1 MQDSDNCTARTLKLT
16 KPPSFKD
23 AEMSTIN
30 LPCKL
35 ACTALAVIVTLGA
48 AGSAAAGSREQAKR
62 IHDRLAGVPP
72 SAAVLNSMETLVAS
86 GTPADRIAAANLA
99 MDNPEFYRVTLKNF
113 ITPWTN
119 EEQTTF
125 APLNDYTATV
135 IGIVRDDVDFR
146 EILSGDILYTGSGI
160 TPAYSN
166 TNNNHY
172 QAMDDQG
179 ADLQAVLTA
188 TTQSAVTNLPPVA
201 TAGVLTT
208 RAAARAFFV
217 DGTNRAQFRFTMLNH
232 LCTDMEQV
240 KQTSYTPDRIRQ
252 DVSRSPG
259 GDSRIYMNACIGCHT
274 GMDPLTQAFAYYDY
288 DYPLDGNG
296 DPDYEAGQLAYNDVG
311 TIDIGKDGNP
321 TGTRVQAKY
330 LQNANN
336 FEFGYVTPDDQWDN
350 YWRTGPN
357 SVLGWDSALTGS
369 GFGAKTMGQELA
381 HSQAF
386 ARCQVEKVFKA
397 VCLRAPVDNA
407 DRTQIDNMIAS
418 FGASGYQLKQA
429 FAVSA
434 VFCMGD

>member
-1 MQDSDNCTARTLKLT
+1 
-16 KPPSFKD
+16 
-23 AEMSTIN
+23 MSTTN
-30 LPCKL
+30 FPCKL
-35 ACTALAVIVTLGA
+35 ACTALAIIVTLGA
-48 AGSAAAGSREQAKR
+48 AGSAAAGNREQAKR

-72 SAAVLNSMETLVAS
+72 SATVLSSMETLVAS
-86 GTPADRIAAANLA
+86 GSLSDKIAAANLA

-135 IGIVRDDVDFR
+135 IGIIRDDVDFR
-146 EILSGDILYTGSGI
+146 EILSGDILYTGNGI

-166 TNNNHY
+166 TNNSHY

-179 ADLQAVLTA
+179 ADLKTVLTA
-188 TTQSAVTNLPPVA
+188 TAQSAVTGLPTEA

-208 RAAARAFFV
+208 RAAAKAFFV

-232 LCTDMEQV
+232 LCNDMEQV
-240 KQTSYTPDRIRQ
+240 KETSYTPDRIRQ

-288 DYPLDGNG
+288 DYPVDGNG
-296 DPDYEAGQLAYNDVG
+296 DPDFEAGQLAYNDVG
-311 TIDIGKDGNP
+311 IMDTDKTGAS

-336 FEFGYVTPDDQWDN
+336 FEYGYITPDDQWDN

-357 SVLGWDSALTGS
+357 SVLGWDPALTGS
-369 GFGAKTMGQELA
+369 GFGAKTMGRELA

-386 ARCQVEKVFKA
+386 ARCQVEKVFKT
-397 VCLRAPVDNA
+397 VCLRAPVDAA
-407 DRTQIDNMIAS
+407 DRTQIDSMIAS
-418 FGASGYQLKQA
+418 FSTSGYRLKQV
-429 FAVSA
+429 FAESA

>member
-1 MQDSDNCTARTLKLT
+1 
-16 KPPSFKD
+16 
-23 AEMSTIN
+23 MSTNN
-30 LPCKL
+30 LPRKL
-35 ACTALAVIVTLGA
+35 ACTALAALVTLGV
-48 AGSAAAGSREQAKR
+48 AGNTAAGSREQAKR

-72 SAAVLNSMETLVAS
+72 SASVLDAME
-86 GTPADRIAAANLA
+86 ADISNGDPIAAANRA

-135 IGIVRDDVDFR
+135 IGIIRDDVDFR
-146 EILSGDILYTGSGI
+146 EILSGDILYVGQGI
-160 TPAYSN
+160 SPAYS
-166 TNNNHY
+166 TSNNDHY

-188 TTQSAVTNLPPVA
+188 TTQSAVTGLPAEA

-208 RAAARAFFV
+208 RAAAKAFFS

-232 LCTDMEQV
+232 LCNDMEQL
-240 KQTSYTPDRIRQ
+240 KATSYTPDRIRQ

-259 GDSRIYMNACIGCHT
+259 GDSRIYMNACIGCHS

-288 DYPLDGNG
+288 EYPTVNG
-296 DPDYEAGQLAYNDVG
+296 DPDYEAGQLVYNDVG
-311 TIDIGKDGNP
+311 TIDTDKTGAP

-336 FEFGYVTPDDQWDN
+336 FEYGYVTPDDRWDN

-357 SVLGWDSALTGS
+357 SVLGWDPSLPGS
-369 GFGAKTMGQELA
+369 GNGAKTMGQELA
-381 HSQAF
+381 YSQAF

-397 VCLRAPVDNA
+397 VCLRAPVDSA
-407 DRTQIDNMIAS
+407 DRAQIDSMIAS
-418 FGASGYQLKQA
+418 FASSGYKLKQV
-429 FAVSA
+429 FAESA